1 MTDARAA
8 IERLVLAL
16 RQRGEGESLGG
27 DELGAGLFA
36 PDVVIERF
44 APPTEPEAP
53 APTEPAQVITSRDA
67 ALAWVRLTPAG
78 VDFALDGD
86 MLPVES
92 VAGRFAI
99 RYRYWIVSSCLQNG
113 GWWHFEANAEGI
125 TWLAHRP
132 DPRPED

>member
-8 IERLVLAL
+8 IERLALAL
-16 RQRGEGESLGG
+16 RQQGRGEDGGEQ
-27 DELGAGLFA
+27 EGLFA

-44 APPTEPEAP
+44 GPPAGPEAP
-53 APTEPAQVITSRDA
+53 APTEPAQIITSRDA
-67 ALAWVRLTPAG
+67 ALSWVRRTPAG

-99 RYRYWIVSSCLQNG
+99 RYRYWIVSSGWQNG
-113 GWWHFEANAEGI
+113 GWWHFEANAEGL

-132 DPRPED
+132 DPRPDE